1 MGLGMIDVAAV
12 VDRSGDWYRRLEF
25 TRISGYRYRVR

>member
-12 VDRSGDWYRRLEF
+12 VDRAGDWYRRLGF

>member
-12 VDRSGDWYRRLEF
+12 VDRAGDWYRRLGF
-25 TRISGYRYRVR
+25 TRISGYRYRVW